1 MSLIIKGRSGEVL
14 LMGFLVMCSFIVE
27 LVLVGYRS
35 YLLNFSYK
43 YGIFEETISN
53 MQQTFQ
59 INPANIN
66 AQVIESILATAK
78 AKFGS
83 RTFRLIIDDEPIAA
97 PVDQKELYKK
107 TLELRELFKDVRVP
121 ADLNLSDLAN
131 EMLGE

>member
-1 MSLIIKGRSGEVL
+1 
-14 LMGFLVMCSFIVE
+14 
-27 LVLVGYRS
+27 
-35 YLLNFSYK
+35 
-43 YGIFEETISN
+43 

-66 AQVIESILATAK
+66 AQVIENILATAK

-83 RTFRLIIDDEPIAA
+83 RTFRLIIDDEPMAA

-107 TLELRELFKDVRVP
+107 TLELRELFKDARVP
-121 ADLNLSDLAN
+121 ANLNLSDLAN

>member
-1 MSLIIKGRSGEVL
+1 M
-14 LMGFLVMCSFIVE
+14 
-27 LVLVGYRS
+27 
-35 YLLNFSYK
+35 
-43 YGIFEETISN
+43 ISAV
-53 MQQTFQ
+53 QQTFQ

-66 AQVIESILATAK
+66 TQVIEHILATAK

-131 EMLGE
+131 EMLSE

>member
-1 MSLIIKGRSGEVL
+1 V
-14 LMGFLVMCSFIVE
+14 
-27 LVLVGYRS
+27 S

-43 YGIFEETISN
+43 YGIFEEMIST

-59 INPANIN
+59 INSANIN
-66 AQVIESILATAK
+66 AQVIENILATAK